1 MYNFSASTVDQETKT
16 RQVWSLPLQK
26 PSLKSLILSVK
37 SSKESIVMTFSGLEA
52 ICSSSE
58 LSTLRPIPKANTA
71 APLFRRR
78 DETSWSGVYGRL
90 SVVCF
95 PSVITKTGYRF
106 KGRNEWEK
114 DWRKE
119 WRERKER
126 KEREKM
132 KRGKR
137 MNRTMSSWIQLN
149 LYFVV

>member
-78 DETSWSGVYGRL
+78 DETSWSGVYGPL

-114 DWRKE
+114 DWRRSE
-119 WRERKER
+119 
-126 KEREKM
+126 ERE

-137 MNRTMSSWIQLN
+137 ERKWKEEKERIVQCPVESSWICTL
-149 LYFVV
+149 

>member
-78 DETSWSGVYGRL
+78 DETSWSGVYGPL

-114 DWRKE
+114 DWKRSEEREKGGK
-119 WRERKER
+119 RERKWKEE
-126 KEREKM
+126 KERIVQCPVE
-132 KRGKR
+132 
-137 MNRTMSSWIQLN
+137 SSWICTL
-149 LYFVV
+149 